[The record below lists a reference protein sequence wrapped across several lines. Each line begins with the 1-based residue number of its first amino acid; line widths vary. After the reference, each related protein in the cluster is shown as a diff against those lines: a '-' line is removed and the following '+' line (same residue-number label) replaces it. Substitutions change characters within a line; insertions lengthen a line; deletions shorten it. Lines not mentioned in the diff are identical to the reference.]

1 MGPGCTYLR
10 GTKNYYTSSGWE
22 PPSPNWSS
30 RLLLKREVNSAVS
43 VATSDASL
51 GLRGRGPSPSCLAGR
66 LRAGA
71 NSAVPSVRGVAP
83 DSPSSQPITKTR
95 DPKQVTAAKSPSWE
109 SGDLG
114 LSLAQPWA
122 GSPRGVLLPLDL
134 GLPRCTVGLSWTVPL
149 DPRSRRSAR
158 TKPQTSAAGKN
169 GTDFWGCRDWER
181 RRRWEE
187 ARGPRGQAWLLSG
200 KPSAVRDDGQTQSK
214 ESEVVSLSIYK

>member
-95 DPKQVTAAKSPSWE
+95 DPKQETAAKSPSWE

-134 GLPRCTVGLSWTVPL
+134 GLLAAAGRPEL
-149 DPRSRRSAR
+149 SRRPALQEKMGQISG
-158 TKPQTSAAGKN
+158 AAGTGK
-169 GTDFWGCRDWER
+169 GGGGGR
-181 RRRWEE
+181 RHGDPGAKPGSSAESR
-187 ARGPRGQAWLLSG
+187 LLSETMA
-200 KPSAVRDDGQTQSK
+200 KLRARSQK
-214 ESEVVSLSIYK
+214 

>member
-95 DPKQVTAAKSPSWE
+95 DPKQETAAKSPSWE

-134 GLPRCTVGLSWTVPL
+134 GLPSCTVGLSWTVPL

-158 TKPQTSAAGKN
+158 TKPQTSAAGKKWDRFLGLPGLGKEEEVGG
-169 GTDFWGCRDWER
+169 GTGTQGPSLAPQRKAVCCP
-181 RRRWEE
+181 RRWPNSEQ
-187 ARGPRGQAWLLSG
+187 G
-200 KPSAVRDDGQTQSK
+200 VRS
-214 ESEVVSLSIYK
+214 SFSIYL